1 VWDSDRI
8 AEQSV
13 PEVADG
19 EEDIIR
25 EDAMQELLRA
35 VDLEYLLERHG
46 MHTVLDWG
54 HILSLGAPPPHPV
67 LPLCTHAVLQEYM
80 APVVMTSLAPRQ
92 TGRKV
97 EVLSMASWPEIMSSC
112 ACRGR
117 IYRSKLAE
125 SACNSLPLS
134 PCKTSKRCLGS

>member
-1 VWDSDRI
+1 MEPALCSVHVLRVWDSDRI

-54 HILSLGAPPPHPV
+54 HILSLGAPPPTRCCP
-67 LPLCTHAVLQEYM
+67 C
-80 APVVMTSLAPRQ
+80 APTLYCRS
-92 TGRKV
+92 T
-97 EVLSMASWPEIMSSC
+97 WPPS
-112 ACRGR
+112 
-117 IYRSKLAE
+117 
-125 SACNSLPLS
+125 
-134 PCKTSKRCLGS
+134 